1 MATWLLSDFL
11 EAWGQRMSIYHTRNN
26 LECLSQGS
34 PRMDGDSLGL
44 GGNYTVGNNL
54 ECSIRVVLG
63 YDGDTLGLGGES
75 YWSYFDI

>member
-1 MATWLLSDFL
+1 
-11 EAWGQRMSIYHTRNN
+11 
-26 LECLSQGS
+26 
-34 PRMDGDSLGL
+34 MDGDSLGL